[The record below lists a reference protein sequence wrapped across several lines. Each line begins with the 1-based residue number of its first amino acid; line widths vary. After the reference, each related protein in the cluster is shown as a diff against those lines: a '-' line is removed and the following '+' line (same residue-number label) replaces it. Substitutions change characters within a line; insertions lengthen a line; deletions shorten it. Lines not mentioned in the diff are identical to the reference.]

1 MGWKTIPLLGK
12 EDWPQ
17 HLASGGVPL
26 GQQLEDPKYAQL
38 SFEERFGMLVD
49 AEHLIRLFLETPCL
63 LEMLLWNKI
72 LL

>member
-1 MGWKTIPLLGK
+1 MLNEETKRKLLEMRLSSMAK
-12 EDWPQ
+12 EFDT
-17 HLASGGVPL
+17 
-26 GQQLEDPKYAQL
+26 QLEDPKYAQL